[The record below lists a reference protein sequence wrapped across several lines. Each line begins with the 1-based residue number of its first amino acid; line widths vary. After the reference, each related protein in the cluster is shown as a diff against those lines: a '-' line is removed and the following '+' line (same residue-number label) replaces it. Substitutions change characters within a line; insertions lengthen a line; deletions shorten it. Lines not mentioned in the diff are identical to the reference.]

1 MNVGIIGLGV
11 MGGAFAFHL
20 LKNNVN
26 VYGLE
31 PNKNNAK
38 AFQNIKGKIL
48 PGINELFEKCDYI
61 ITSLPSVKSYKDIL
75 NEILKETR
83 FSVKKT
89 IIDMNTISI
98 IDKVYFKKH
107 VKPLNIDLIDCPVS
121 GTGAQAKNA
130 DISVFASGKK
140 SIIDKSMDILRSF
153 SKEVIYVGKFGN
165 GMKLKVL
172 ANLLVTIH
180 NTAAAEALHLGELA
194 GLSKK
199 LIYETLINSAATSTM
214 LEKRMPLMMKK
225 KYNPPTASFNIF
237 MKDIDIIRKFIM
249 DKKTSLPTFEAS
261 SLIYD
266 LASSK
271 LSNKIDTAAVYEIIK
286 QRGRKNG
293 KK

>member
-11 MGGAFAFHL
+11 MGGAFATHL
-20 LKNNVN
+20 IKRNFKVFG
-26 VYGLE
+26 VE
-31 PNKNNAK
+31 PNKKNAK
-38 AFQNIKGKIL
+38 NFINRDGEIL
-48 PGINELFEKCDYI
+48 KDINELFIKCDFI
-61 ITSLPSVKSYKDIL
+61 ITSLPSVKSYKEVL
-75 NEILKETR
+75 KAILKETKFR
-83 FSVKKT
+83 VKKT

-98 IDKVYFKKH
+98 SDKLNFKDH

-121 GTGAQAKNA
+121 GTGAQAKIA
-130 DISVFASGKK
+130 DISVFASGRKL
-140 SIIDKSMDILRSF
+140 IVNKSMNILKAF

-199 LIYETLINSAATSTM
+199 MIYETLVNSAATSTM
-214 LEKRMPLMMKK
+214 LEKRMPLMMKR

-237 MKDIDIIRKFIM
+237 MKDINIIRNFIS

-266 LASSK
+266 IASTQ
-271 LSNKIDTAAVYEIIK
+271 LSDKIDTAAVYEIIK
-286 QRGRKNG
+286 KKG
-293 KK
+293 KI

>member
-11 MGGAFAFHL
+11 MGGAFATHL
-20 LKNNVN
+20 IKNNFI
-26 VYGLE
+26 VYGIE
-31 PNKNNAK
+31 PNKKKAK
-38 AFQNIKGKIL
+38 DFISRNGTIVKD
-48 PGINELFEKCDYI
+48 INELFLKCDFI
-61 ITSLPSVKSYKDIL
+61 ITSLPSLISYNDVLK
-75 NEILKETR
+75 EILKESK
-83 FSVKKT
+83 FKIKKT

-98 IDKVYFKKH
+98 SDKLNFKEL

-121 GTGAQAKNA
+121 GTGAQAKIA
-130 DISVFASGKK
+130 DISVFASGSKL
-140 SIIDKSMDILRSF
+140 IVNKSMSILKAF

-199 LIYETLINSAATSTM
+199 MIYKTLVNSAATSTM
-214 LEKRMPLMMKK
+214 LEKRMPLMMNG

-249 DKKTSLPTFEAS
+249 DKKTTLPTFEAS

-286 QRGRKNG
+286 QKGKNNG